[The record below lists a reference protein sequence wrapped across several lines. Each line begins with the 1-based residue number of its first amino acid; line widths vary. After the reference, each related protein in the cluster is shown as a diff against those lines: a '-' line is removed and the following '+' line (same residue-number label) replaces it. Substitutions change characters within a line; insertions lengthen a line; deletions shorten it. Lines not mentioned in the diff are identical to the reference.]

1 MDRILSMSTL
11 LAAVEAGS
19 LSAASRAL
27 GVPLST
33 VSRRVADLETHL
45 GTGLINRTSRRIE
58 LTDAGRTYVV
68 ACRQILADLEEAELT
83 ASGEYKTPRGDL
95 AITAP
100 IVFGRLHL
108 LPVVIAFLDAYPDID
123 VRLTLADRV
132 FDLVDEHVDI
142 ALRIGDL
149 PDSSLRAVRVGDVRP
164 VTCASPGYIDQ
175 HGAPKTPD
183 DLKQHSCVTFGGLGP
198 TPIWTFASGKS
209 SIHVQVRPRL
219 AVNTAEAAIDAA
231 IASVGVTRVLSYQVA
246 AATRSGKLA
255 VVLKAFEPAAMPV
268 SLVHPSQ
275 SLMPLKTR
283 AFLDFAAPRLKKALR
298 RG

>member
-1 MDRILSMSTL
+1 MDRILAMSTL
-11 LAAVEAGS
+11 IAAVDEGS

-33 VSRRVADLETHL
+33 VSRRVADLEAHL
-45 GTGLINRTSRRIE
+45 GTGLISRTSRRVE
-58 LTDAGRTYVV
+58 LTAAGRDYIVS
-68 ACRQILADLEEAELT
+68 CRRILADLEDAELT
-83 ASGEYKTPRGDL
+83 ASGEYKAPRGEL
-95 AITAP
+95 TITAP

-108 LPVVIAFLDAYPDID
+108 LPVVTAFLGAYPDID

-132 FDLVDEHVDI
+132 FDLVDEHVDV

-164 VTCASPGYIDQ
+164 VTCASPDYIDQ

-183 DLKQHSCVTFGGLGP
+183 DLRQHDCITFGGFGS
-198 TPIWTFASGKS
+198 TPAWTFVSGKS
-209 SIHVQVRPRL
+209 STQAPVRSRL

-231 IASVGVTRVLSYQVA
+231 IASVGITRVLSYQVA
-246 AATRSGKLA
+246 AAVRSGKLA
-255 VVLKAFEPAAMPV
+255 VVLKAFEPAASPV
-268 SLVHPSQ
+268 NLVHPGQ
-275 SLMPLKTR
+275 LLLPLKTR